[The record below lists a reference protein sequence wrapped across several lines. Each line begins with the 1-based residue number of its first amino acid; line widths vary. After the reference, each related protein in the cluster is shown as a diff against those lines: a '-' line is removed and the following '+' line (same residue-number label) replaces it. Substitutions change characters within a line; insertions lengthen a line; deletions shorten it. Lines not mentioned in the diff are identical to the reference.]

1 MRKSSAKFLIT
12 VLFITTLTMSAAQAK
27 PTADCKF
34 SPLDLDFTKM
44 LSVEFGKIS
53 LSVCDVAMHR
63 EKQHFGYGEMA
74 IAQGLSSISGRSLSQ
89 ILHLRHD
96 EKMGWG
102 KIAKELGIKVSDA
115 VHRSSSVL
123 DRIGLSGEAVRI
135 RIETDQ
141 EDHDKD
147 KDKNHDHGPE
157 KNPDKKADNT
167 DPHHDKPENH
177 NKPGNNPGRGNK

>member
-1 MRKSSAKFLIT
+1 MRKSSALFLIT
-12 VLFITTLTMSAAQAK
+12 ILFVTTLTMSAAEAK

-44 LSVEFGKIS
+44 LSVEFGRIS
-53 LSVCDVAMHR
+53 LSICDVVAHR
-63 EKQHFGYGEMA
+63 EKNFGYGEMA
-74 IAQGLSSISGRSLSQ
+74 IAQGLSSISGQSLAH
-89 ILHLRHD
+89 ILHLRND

-102 KIAKELGIKVSDA
+102 KIAKELEVKVSDA

-135 RIETDQ
+135 RIEIGQ

-147 KDKNHDHGPE
+147 KDHDHGPE
-157 KNPDKKADNT
+157 KNPDKKTDNT
-167 DPHHDKPENH
+167 DPHHDKTGNH

>member
-1 MRKSSAKFLIT
+1 MRKSSVRFLIA
-12 VLFITTLTMSAAQAK
+12 VLFVTTLTMSAAQAK

-34 SPLDLDFTKM
+34 SSLDLDFTKM
-44 LSVEFGKIS
+44 LSIEFGKIS

-74 IAQGLSSISGRSLSQ
+74 IAQGLSSISGRSLSH
-89 ILHLRHD
+89 ILHLRHA

-102 KIAKELGIKVSDA
+102 KIAKELGVKVSDA

-135 RIETDQ
+135 RIEIGQ
-141 EDHDKD
+141 EDNDKD
-147 KDKNHDHGPE
+147 KDHDHS
-157 KNPDKKADNT
+157 PDKKTDNA
-167 DPHHDKPENH
+167 DPHHDKPGNH
-177 NKPGNNPGRGNK
+177 NKPGNNPGRGSK

>member
-1 MRKSSAKFLIT
+1 MRKSSALFLIT
-12 VLFITTLTMSAAQAK
+12 ILFVTTLTMSAAEAK

-44 LSVEFGKIS
+44 LSVEFGRIS
-53 LSVCDVAMHR
+53 LSVCDVVAHR
-63 EKQHFGYGEMA
+63 EKNFGYGEMA
-74 IAQGLSSISGRSLSQ
+74 IAQGLSSISGQSLSH
-89 ILHLRHD
+89 ILHLRND

-102 KIAKELGIKVSDA
+102 KIAKELGVKVSDA

-135 RIETDQ
+135 RIEIGQD
-141 EDHDKD
+141 DHD
-147 KDKNHDHGPE
+147 NGHDNGPG
-157 KNPDKKADNT
+157 KNPDKKTDNA
-167 DPHHDKPENH
+167 DPHHDKPGNQ

>member
-1 MRKSSAKFLIT
+1 MRKSSALFLIT
-12 VLFITTLTMSAAQAK
+12 ILFVTTLTMSAAEAK

-44 LSVEFGKIS
+44 LSVEFGRIS
-53 LSVCDVAMHR
+53 LSICDVVAHR
-63 EKQHFGYGEMA
+63 EKNFGYGEMA
-74 IAQGLSSISGRSLSQ
+74 IAQGLSSISGQSLAH
-89 ILHLRHD
+89 ILHLRND

-102 KIAKELGIKVSDA
+102 KIAKELEVKVSDA

-135 RIETDQ
+135 RIEIGQ

-147 KDKNHDHGPE
+147 KDHDHGPE
-157 KNPDKKADNT
+157 KNPDKKTDNA
-167 DPHHDKPENH
+167 DPHHDKTGNH

>member
-1 MRKSSAKFLIT
+1 MRKSSALFLIT
-12 VLFITTLTMSAAQAK
+12 ILFVTTLTMSAAEAK

-44 LSVEFGKIS
+44 LSVEFGRIS
-53 LSVCDVAMHR
+53 LSICDVVAHR
-63 EKQHFGYGEMA
+63 EKNLGYGEMA
-74 IAQGLSSISGRSLSQ
+74 IAQGLSSISGRSLSH

-102 KIAKELGIKVSDA
+102 KIAKELGVKVSDA

-135 RIETDQ
+135 RIEIGQ

-147 KDKNHDHGPE
+147 KDKDHGPE
-157 KNPDKKADNT
+157 KNPDKKTDNA
-167 DPHHDKPENH
+167 DPHHDKPGNH